1 MATLTAQHEL
11 ELTSIRRAFRKNGS
25 KVWSPLFSTYLTEG
39 TSIKSS
45 DPLSRSCLSRRC
57 ALVNNPVRT
66 GEDVKAFLQNSFDVT
81 NAINTAV
88 EKAILHRPISDRELA
103 KKVLD
108 DLIFDI
114 PQQRLRLTG
123 FPLLAGPTLLSHI
136 AAVRAGTF
144 PSG

>member
-1 MATLTAQHEL
+1 
-11 ELTSIRRAFRKNGS
+11 
-25 KVWSPLFSTYLTEG
+25 
-39 TSIKSS
+39 
-45 DPLSRSCLSRRC
+45 
-57 ALVNNPVRT
+57 VRT